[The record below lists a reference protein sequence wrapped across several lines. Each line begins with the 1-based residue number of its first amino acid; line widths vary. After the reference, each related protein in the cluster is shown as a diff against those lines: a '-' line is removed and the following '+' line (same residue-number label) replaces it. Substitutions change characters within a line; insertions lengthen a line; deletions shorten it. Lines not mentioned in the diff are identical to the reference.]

1 MDSCDN
7 HIIEQYYY
15 NNDDVETANKY
26 AIIIVKRYED
36 LYGKLDDINIDKYIE
51 MFYK

>member
-15 NNDDVETANKY
+15 IHDVETTNKY
-26 AIIIVKRYED
+26 ALITVKRYED